1 MAEYTHAA
9 EPERFTSRARSRL
22 SAVLQNAK
30 ELVMIEDVLKTLA
43 VDRPAA
49 AKILSRWREQG
60 WLKRVG
66 RGIYAPIPLDASTT
80 EQVLKD
86 PWVLVPALF
95 SPGYI
100 GGWTA
105 AEHWDLT
112 EQLFR
117 SVFVFTA
124 RPFRSKEQ
132 TVQGVSFTLKRIP
145 EGALF
150 GLKTIWRGQ
159 ARISVAD
166 KHRTVIDLFA
176 DPATGGGIRH
186 AALCL
191 QAYLHDKEADA
202 DTLIRYGE
210 KLGNGAVFKR
220 LGFLVS
226 KMPGNES
233 LVEKC
238 QKRLTEGN
246 AKLDPALPCRRLVK
260 AWRLWI
266 PKNWEAEAE
275 RD

>member
-1 MAEYTHAA
+1 MAVQTD
-9 EPERFTSRARSRL
+9 RFSSRARARL
-22 SAVLQNAK
+22 AAVLQTAK
-30 ELVMIEDVLKTLA
+30 DFVTIDDA
-43 VDRPAA
+43 VTALGLERHAA
-49 AKILSRWREQG
+49 VKVLSRWQAQG

-66 RGIYAPIPLDASTT
+66 PGTYAPIPLDALTT

-117 SVFVFTA
+117 SIFVFTT
-124 RPFRSKEQ
+124 RSFRTKEQ
-132 TVQGVSFTLKRIP
+132 VVQGVSFILTRIP
-145 EGALF
+145 KDALF
-150 GLKTIWRGQ
+150 GTTVVWRGQ
-159 ARISVAD
+159 ARVPITD
-166 KHRTVIDLFA
+166 KHRTIIDMMA

-186 AALCL
+186 AVRCL
-191 QAYLHDKEADA
+191 RSYLRQPDGDA
-202 DTLIRYGE
+202 GTLIRYAE

-220 LGFLVS
+220 LGFLAS
-226 KMPGNES
+226 QEPGNES
-233 LVEKC
+233 LAALC
-238 QKRLTEGN
+238 RQRLTQGN

-266 PKNWEAEAE
+266 PKNWGAEAE

>member
-1 MAEYTHAA
+1 M
-9 EPERFTSRARSRL
+9 
-22 SAVLQNAK
+22 
-30 ELVMIEDVLKTLA
+30 KTLA

-49 AKILSRWREQG
+49 AKVLSRWQEQG
-60 WLKRVG
+60 WFKRVG
-66 RGIYAPIPLDASTT
+66 RGIYAPIPIDASTT

-117 SVFVFTA
+117 SIFVFTA
-124 RPFRSKEQ
+124 RPFRIKEQ

-145 EGALF
+145 EEALF

-159 ARISVAD
+159 ARISIAD
-166 KHRTVIDLFA
+166 KHRTIVDLLA

-186 AALCL
+186 VARCL
-191 QAYLHDKEADA
+191 QTYLRDPAA
-202 DTLIRYGE
+202 DTKTLIGYAE

-220 LGFLVS
+220 LGFLAS
-226 KMPGNES
+226 RIAGKES
-233 LVEKC
+233 LAETC
-238 QKRLTEGN
+238 RQRLTEGN
-246 AKLDPALPCRRLVK
+246 AKLDPALPCRRLVTT
-260 AWRLWI
+260 WRLWI

>member
-1 MAEYTHAA
+1 MLPNA
-9 EPERFTSRARSRL
+9 ERFSSQGRARL
-22 SAVLQNAK
+22 SAVLQTARD
-30 ELVMIEDVLKTLA
+30 LVTIEDAIKALA
-43 VDRPAA
+43 VDRHAA
-49 AKILSRWREQG
+49 AKVLSRWQQQG

-95 SPGYI
+95 APGYI

-117 SVFVFTA
+117 SIFVFTA
-124 RPFRSKEQ
+124 RPFRTKEQ
-132 TVQGVSFTLKRIP
+132 VVQGVSFTLKRIP
-145 EGALF
+145 ENAFF
-150 GLKTIWRGQ
+150 GVKTLWRGQ
-159 ARISVAD
+159 ARVPIAD
-166 KHRTVIDLFA
+166 KHRTIVDLLA

-186 AALCL
+186 VALCL
-191 QAYLHDKEADA
+191 QNYLRDPEAHIE
-202 DTLIRYGE
+202 TLIQYAE

-226 KMPGNES
+226 QSPGNES
-233 LVEKC
+233 LAQSC
-238 QKRLTEGN
+238 RQRLSEGN

-266 PKNWEAEAE
+266 PKTWKAEPE
-275 RD
+275 HD

>member
-1 MAEYTHAA
+1 MSVEAGRFSSHA
-9 EPERFTSRARSRL
+9 RARL
-22 SAVLQNAK
+22 AAVLQTARD
-30 ELVMIEDVLKTLA
+30 LVTIEDAMRALSL
-43 VDRPAA
+43 DRRAA
-49 AKILSRWREQG
+49 AQALSRWQEQG

-66 RGIYAPIPLDASTT
+66 SGIYAPIPLDASTT

-86 PWVLVPALF
+86 PWILVPALF
-95 SPGYI
+95 GPAYI

-132 TVQGVSFTLKRIP
+132 TVQGVTFTLKRIP
-145 EGALF
+145 EEALF
-150 GLKTIWRGQ
+150 GLKTLWRGQ
-159 ARISVAD
+159 TKISIAD
-166 KHRTVIDLFA
+166 KHRTILDLMA

-191 QAYLHDKEADA
+191 RQYMRDAEAD
-202 DTLIRYGE
+202 DKTLIRYAE
-210 KLGNGAVFKR
+210 QLGNGAVFKR

-226 KMPGNES
+226 QMPGHEE
-233 LVEKC
+233 LVQAC
-238 QKRLTEGN
+238 RQRLSAGN
-246 AKLDPALPCRRLVK
+246 AKLDPALPCRRLIK

-266 PKNWEAEAE
+266 PKNWELEAD

>member
-1 MAEYTHAA
+1 MLEA
-9 EPERFTSRARSRL
+9 ERFTSRSRARL
-22 SAVLQNAK
+22 SAVLQTATD
-30 ELVMIEDVLKTLA
+30 LVTIEHAMKALK
-43 VDRPAA
+43 VDRQAA
-49 AKILSRWREQG
+49 AKVLSRWQEQG

-80 EQVLKD
+80 GQVLKD

-95 SPGYI
+95 APGYI

-117 SVFVFTA
+117 SIFVFTA

-132 TVQGVSFTLKRIP
+132 TVQGVTFTLKRIP
-145 EGALF
+145 EEALF

-159 ARISVAD
+159 ARVSVAD
-166 KHRTVIDLFA
+166 KPRTIVDLLA

-186 AALCL
+186 VARCL
-191 QAYLHDKEADA
+191 QAYLRDAEADS
-202 DTLIRYGE
+202 DTLIRYAE

-220 LGFLVS
+220 LGFLAS
-226 KMPGNES
+226 QTPGYES
-233 LVEKC
+233 LAQACRE
-238 QKRLTEGN
+238 RLTEGN

-266 PKNWEAEAE
+266 PKNWEAEAQ

>member
-1 MAEYTHAA
+1 MTRRT
-9 EPERFTSRARSRL
+9 ERFSSRSRERL
-22 SAVLQNAK
+22 SAVLQTAK
-30 ELVMIEDVLKTLA
+30 DLVTIEDAMKALSL
-43 VDRPAA
+43 DRHAA
-49 AKILSRWREQG
+49 AKVLSRWQYQG

-95 SPGYI
+95 DPAYV

-112 EQLFR
+112 EQLFN

-124 RPFRSKEQ
+124 RPFRKKQRS
-132 TVQGVSFTLKRIP
+132 VQGVYFTLKRIP
-145 EGALF
+145 EDALF
-150 GLKTIWRGQ
+150 GTTSVWRGQ
-159 ARISVAD
+159 ARVSVSD
-166 KHRTVIDLFA
+166 KHRTIVDLLS

-186 AALCL
+186 VVHCL
-191 QAYLHDKEADA
+191 RKYLRDPEADA
-202 DTLIRYGE
+202 VSLVRYAD

-226 KMPGNES
+226 GVPEHES
-233 LVEKC
+233 LTESC
-238 QKRLTEGN
+238 QSRLSEGN
-246 AKLDPALPCRRLVK
+246 AKLDPQVPSRRLVK
-260 AWRLWI
+260 KWRLWI
-266 PKNWEAEAE
+266 PKNWEMEDD